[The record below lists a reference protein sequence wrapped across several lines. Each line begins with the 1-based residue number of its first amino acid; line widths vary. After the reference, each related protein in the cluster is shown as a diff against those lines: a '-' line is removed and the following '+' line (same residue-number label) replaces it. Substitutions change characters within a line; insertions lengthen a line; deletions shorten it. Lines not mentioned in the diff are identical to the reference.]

1 MGKIVNCRI
10 GSLENPAASLI
21 RFLNVNC
28 RIGSLEIS
36 RYMEA
41 GVEKVN
47 CRIGS
52 LENIVRWII
61 NSKRS

>member
-1 MGKIVNCRI
+1 MGKI
-10 GSLENPAASLI
+10 
-21 RFLNVNC
+21 VNC

-52 LENIVRWII
+52 LEI
-61 NSKRS
+61 NSRIRGQNNYVNCRIGSLERQQKKQKTE